1 MRVFSSEE
9 PGTKEEVFQSM
20 REPTVTVV
28 GEPRIQKESGMHRF
42 AWDLRYPPAYLAPG
56 VNEGFRERLAV
67 VTGDTDGPLALPG
80 RYTATLRT
88 EDGWTQT
95 QTFEV
100 KLDPRVDTPLA
111 ELQAKFDL
119 AIRAR
124 DRITS
129 IQLGVA
135 GGQMRLRE
143 LDEVIEAGGARAGA
157 AADAKAEL
165 EDVLGQLYKHGQR
178 GDHAN
183 FHPQLTTDY
192 ANILTLISGSDHA
205 PPMNAFPRMEQL
217 DERYEELMSRLR
229 SLLDRMIAD

>member
-1 MRVFSSEE
+1 
-9 PGTKEEVFQSM
+9 
-20 REPTVTVV
+20 
-28 GEPRIQKESGMHRF
+28 
-42 AWDLRYPPAYLAPG
+42 
-56 VNEGFRERLAV
+56 
-67 VTGDTDGPLALPG
+67 
-80 RYTATLRT
+80 
-88 EDGWTQT
+88 
-95 QTFEV
+95 
-100 KLDPRVDTPLA
+100 
-111 ELQAKFDL
+111 
-119 AIRAR
+119 
-124 DRITS
+124 
-129 IQLGVA
+129 
-135 GGQMRLRE
+135 MRLRE